1 MHTLLVIIMLII
13 TTGRLSM
20 IAQLNLALKRT
31 AFVDS
36 D

>member
-13 TTGRLSM
+13 TRLSM
-20 IAQLNLALKRT
+20 IAQLNVTLKRT

>member
-13 TTGRLSM
+13 TRLSM
-20 IAQLNLALKRT
+20 IARLNVALKRT

>member
-13 TTGRLSM
+13 TRLSM
-20 IAQLNLALKRT
+20 IAQLNVALKRT